1 MMYNVHVPY
10 KGFRADCRALE
21 AERKA
26 KGMFYF
32 LKILKKTNKKSFN
45 LKEAKQI
52 IQNKHNILRLDTSK
66 IMI

>member
-1 MMYNVHVPY
+1 MKMMYNVHVPY

-32 LKILKKTNKKSFN
+32 LKILKKNKQKKYQFKRSKTDN
-45 LKEAKQI
+45 SKLNTI
-52 IQNKHNILRLDTSK
+52 IYD
-66 IMI
+66 

>member
-1 MMYNVHVPY
+1 MYNVHVPY

-32 LKILKKTNKKSFN
+32 LKILKKNKQKKYQFKRSKTDNSKLNTIFYD
-45 LKEAKQI
+45 KI
-52 IQNKHNILRLDTSK
+52 IVK
-66 IMI
+66 

>member
-32 LKILKKTNKKSFN
+32 LKILKKNKQKKYQCKRSKTDN
-45 LKEAKQI
+45 SKLNI
-52 IQNKHNILRLDTSK
+52 IFYDH
-66 IMI
+66 

>member
-10 KGFRADCRALE
+10 KGIRADCRALE

-32 LKILKKTNKKSFN
+32 LKILKKKTNKKSIN

-52 IQNKHNILRLDTSK
+52 IQN
-66 IMI
+66 

>member
-10 KGFRADCRALE
+10 KGIRADCRALE

-32 LKILKKTNKKSFN
+32 LKILKKNKQKSIN
-45 LKEAKQI
+45 VKEAKQI
-52 IQNKHNILRLDTSK
+52 IQN
-66 IMI
+66 

>member
-10 KGFRADCRALE
+10 KGFRTDCRALE

-52 IQNKHNILRLDTSK
+52 IQN
-66 IMI
+66 

>member
-1 MMYNVHVPY
+1 MMFNVHVPY

-32 LKILKKTNKKSFN
+32 LKKTNKKSIN
-45 LKEAKQI
+45 VKEAKQI
-52 IQNKHNILRLDTSK
+52 IQN
-66 IMI
+66 

>member
-32 LKILKKTNKKSFN
+32 LKILKKTNKKSIN
-45 LKEAKQI
+45 LKEAEQI
-52 IQNKHNILRLDTSK
+52 IQN
-66 IMI
+66 

>member
-1 MMYNVHVPY
+1 MYNVHVPY

-32 LKILKKTNKKSFN
+32 LKILKKKKQKKYQCKRSKTDN
-45 LKEAKQI
+45 SKLNI
-52 IQNKHNILRLDTSK
+52 IFHDH
-66 IMI
+66 

>member
-1 MMYNVHVPY
+1 MMYNVPY

-32 LKILKKTNKKSFN
+32 LKILKKTNKKKYQF
-45 LKEAKQI
+45 K
-52 IQNKHNILRLDTSK
+52 RSK
-66 IMI
+66 TDNSKLNTIFYD